1 MTCRARFYRWAPA
14 LSLSLSICLA
24 ATPVAAFKRTATGGA
39 VVDFRLPGVDGAP
52 VQLTEQLGDK
62 ATILIFW
69 ASWSPRSTEAL
80 DDLQQFYE
88 QHRGAGLQ
96 VVAVNVEHQEL
107 SAEERAA
114 LVALVAASG
123 WSFPVLMDES
133 LAVFDQYGV
142 VAVPS
147 LVLADGGGVVL
158 ELLDGYSNMTRGAF
172 RERALDA
179 LGLLPPAVG
188 RAAGEADAYAPTGT
202 AARYYQMGELFL
214 RKKMVGRAVKAY
226 RQALGEDPNYAA
238 AYLRLAEALDLEGE
252 TAAAVEAR
260 QQAALLEAAPHVSAA
275 AAPPAP
281 SQGAAKPKEGK
292 P

>member
-1 MTCRARFYRWAPA
+1 MTRRSGFRRRVPA
-14 LSLSLSICLA
+14 LFLAACLA
-24 ATPVAAFKRTATGGA
+24 ATPVAAFKRTAKGS
-39 VVDFRLPGVDGAP
+39 VVADFSLLGMNGVP
-52 VQLTEQLGDK
+52 VQLTEQWGDK

-80 DDLQQFYE
+80 DDLQQLYE
-88 QHRGAGLQ
+88 QHRGAGLR
-96 VVAVNVEHQEL
+96 VVAINVEHQEL

-123 WSFPVLMDES
+123 WNFPVLMDER
-133 LAVFDQYGV
+133 LTVFDQYGV

-147 LVLADGGGVVL
+147 LILADGRGMVL

-172 RERALDA
+172 RERALEA
-179 LGLLPPAVG
+179 LGLLQPAVA
-188 RAAGEADAYAPTGT
+188 RAAGEADTYVPAGT

-214 RKKMVGRAVKAY
+214 RKKMPGRAVKAY
-226 RQALGEDPNYAA
+226 RQALGEDPAYAA
-238 AYLRLAEALDLEGE
+238 AYLRLAEALDLDGE
-252 TAAAVEAR
+252 TIAAVEAR
-260 QQAALLEAAPHVSAA
+260 QQAARLGAAPPVSAA

-281 SQGAAKPKEGK
+281 SHGAAKPKEGK